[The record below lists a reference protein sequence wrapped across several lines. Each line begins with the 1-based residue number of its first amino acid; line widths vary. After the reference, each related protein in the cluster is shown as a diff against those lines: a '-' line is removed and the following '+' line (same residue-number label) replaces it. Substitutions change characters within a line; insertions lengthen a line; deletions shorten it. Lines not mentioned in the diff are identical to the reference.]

1 MYLKELRIN
10 GFKSFAEPTKLVFG
24 PGMIAIVGPNG
35 CGKSNIAD
43 AIRWVLGEQSS
54 KSLRAGSM
62 EDVIFQGTTNRKPL
76 GLCEVSLLFTDCEKQ
91 LGTEFKEVEVARRV
105 TRGGG
110 SDYYINGK
118 LSRLRDLQRLFL
130 DTGIGTVSYSFMLQG
145 QIDKVISSNPAERRL
160 IFEEAAGISKYK
172 AQRREALSKLAI
184 VDTNLARVTDVMEEV
199 ARQSGSLKRQAAKAL
214 RYKRIK
220 HRLTHLDLCWAA
232 HENKRQREE
241 LRKLESEAAVLRNKI
256 QSQKEKLETG
266 EARLAAARERQNA
279 ISTELNEAQQTIFT
293 LRSEMEMAQN
303 QAQMNEVRA
312 ADQEKRIEQIRE
324 EINQLE
330 HRRQE
335 LEARAAGEAMTR
347 QEQLKLF
354 GDSDDVFR
362 ERQKAL
368 DEVQR
373 LLSTVEATLQNKKQA
388 ILMQESSLTR
398 LRSNCTTL
406 EVDLKTY
413 QVRHANLTEE
423 LQRLTNE
430 EQAQDEALAQI
441 VATFAVREQERTQ
454 SEAAIKDAQ
463 ADEVKARDNFRLIQA
478 DIQKVDR
485 ELARVG
491 AQIGVLEQLQEKLEG
506 FGEGAKAI
514 LKGQLGSTLP
524 ADAYKVIAKHL
535 RVEDP
540 SQTAALETLLGT
552 ALDAIALEDM
562 ALAKPVAAELDA
574 KRLGRVCLQVPAP
587 GRAPRINTDLPS
599 FLTEA
604 SSCVTTEDEKL
615 SGLVSNLLSG
625 CFFAA
630 SLSEFLTF
638 WEANPDFEFTLV
650 ATNAGELVDR
660 RGLIYCGRAAKS
672 GQQSSFLQRGN
683 EIKKLKKEQKQHQ
696 DAIAEL
702 RMKAQHAQ
710 DALDAAGRAVEEK
723 RKRAGEI
730 AQEVTTLRTQE
741 KSARLALDQLRM
753 RATQRKNDLIGLDKG
768 KTDSEQ
774 RLEKAKADL
783 ALGEGKLEELRSVLT
798 EAETEV
804 ARLRDERDAQR
815 ERFNEVRLEISEKR
829 QKLAIID
836 KGIVDLERQKQEV
849 VITRTRRLQEIDN
862 LREQIG
868 QLKNQAKIQ
877 REKADELNSRIT
889 LTRQT
894 LESRKAD
901 LAAAQEQIKE
911 IEGSLS
917 GVREAVDKDGAEL
930 NQKELR
936 LTRLQAELD
945 FLTQNTTR
953 EYQVELSEIDWRREL
968 WMAGDELP
976 ERIRVEIEEDD
987 SAPAE
992 ETAPMERPEPTAEDL
1007 ANIAEPDWAQLQDEA
1022 KSLRSRLNAIGPVNL
1037 SAIEEYKELRERHSF
1052 LKAQSD
1058 DLWRSKEKLV
1068 AAIDEINQTSQKL
1081 FRETFEQIR
1090 KNFSYTFETLFGGGS
1105 ADLQLVD
1112 NEDVLESGIEIT
1124 ARPPGTRLR
1133 NLGLL
1138 SGGQKTMTA
1147 VALLFAIYMV
1157 KPSPLCVL
1165 DEIDAPL
1172 DDANIG
1178 RFCEMV
1184 KKFQAYSQFVVITH
1198 SKRTISN
1205 ANQIFGATMQER
1217 GVTRVISMQFN
1228 EAVAAVEN

>member
-24 PGMIAIVGPNG
+24 PGMIAVVGPNG

-91 LGTEFKEVEVARRV
+91 LGTDFKEVEVARRV

-118 LSRLRDLQRLFL
+118 VSRLRDLQRLFL

-172 AQRREALSKLAI
+172 AQRREALSKLAL

-199 ARQSGSLKRQAAKAL
+199 ARQSGTLKRQAAKAL

-241 LRKLESEAAVLRNKI
+241 LRKLETEAAILRTRI
-256 QSQKEKLETG
+256 QTQKEKLETG
-266 EARLAAARERQNA
+266 EARLSAARERQNA
-279 ISTELNEAQQTIFT
+279 INTELNEAQQAIYA
-293 LRSEMEMAQN
+293 LRSEKETAQS

-330 HRRQE
+330 HRKQE

-354 GDSDDVFR
+354 GDSDDIFR

-373 LLSTVEATLQNKKQA
+373 LLTTVEATLQNKKQA

-430 EQAQDEALAQI
+430 EQAQDEALGQI
-441 VATFAVREQERTQ
+441 VATFALREQERSQ
-454 SEAAIKDAQ
+454 SETAIKEAQ
-463 ADEVKARDNFRLIQA
+463 AAELKARENFRLVQA

-540 SQTAALETLLGT
+540 SQTAALETLLGA

-562 ALAKPVAAELDA
+562 TLAKSVASELDA

-587 GRAPRINTDLPS
+587 GRAPRIYTDLPS
-599 FLTEA
+599 CLVEA
-604 SSCVTTEDEKL
+604 TSCVTTEDEKL

-625 CFFAA
+625 CFFA
-630 SLSEFLTF
+630 SNLSEFLAF
-638 WEANPDFEFTLV
+638 WEEHTDFEFTLV

-696 DAIAEL
+696 EEIAEL
-702 RMKAQHAQ
+702 RVKAQLAQ
-710 DALDAAGRAVEEK
+710 DALDAAGRLVEEK
-723 RKRAGEI
+723 RKRASEV
-730 AQEVTTLRTQE
+730 AQEATTLRTQE

-768 KTDSEQ
+768 KADSEQ

-783 ALGEGKLEELRSVLT
+783 NLGESKLEELRGALST
-798 EAETEV
+798 AETEV
-804 ARLRDERDAQR
+804 TRLRDERDAQR

-849 VITRTRRLQEIDN
+849 SISRTRRLQEIDN
-862 LREQIG
+862 LHEQIG
-868 QLKNQAKIQ
+868 QLRAQAKTQ
-877 REKADELNSRIT
+877 RERADELNSRIT
-889 LTRQT
+889 LTLQT

-917 GVREAVDKDGAEL
+917 GVRESVDKDSAEL
-930 NQKELR
+930 NQRELR
-936 LTRLQAELD
+936 QTRLQAERD
-945 FLTQNTTR
+945 FLSQNITR
-953 EYQVELSEIDWRREL
+953 EYQVEIGEIDWRREL

-992 ETAPMERPEPTAEDL
+992 ETAPTERPEPNAKDL
-1007 ANIAEPDWAQLQDEA
+1007 ESVTEPDWVHLQDEA
-1022 KSLRSRLNAIGPVNL
+1022 KNLRSRLNSIGPVNL
-1037 SAIEEYKELRERHSF
+1037 SAIEEYKELRERHAF

-1105 ADLQLVD
+1105 ADLQLID

-1178 RFCEMV
+1178 RFCDMV

-1228 EAVAAVEN
+1228 EAVAAVES